1 MTLGAAPGGGSL
13 ECLVSAGGTT
23 VGRTSIGWHKRRA
36 ALASVAVLCA
46 VAIGASAARAA
57 APLTWTWTPPA
68 QSGSSGHS
76 LIALTCQS
84 ASLCVAVNRGGNVV
98 SSVAPVRSSWSDHSS
113 IQPFSRLAAVSCPSA
128 ALCLAVDDAGN
139 VYFGTPAKTVSA
151 WTSENID
158 MATPLSGISC
168 PSVSLCVAVDRAGNV
183 LVSTSPGDP
192 MTWSIPMPVDGSHQ
206 LTAVSCPTVS
216 LCAAVD
222 DAGNVL
228 VSTSPT
234 SMPSWQ
240 ATSLTNTGA
249 LTAVSCSRSA
259 LCVAVARDGGV
270 YATADVVEAP
280 VTWSATPV
288 DPLGSPAAVSCS
300 DVGLCVVLDHAG
312 AAFESD
318 DPTAS
323 RPTWASA
330 VIDPG
335 PEGLTGV
342 SCVSAGFCVAA
353 DHAGDTLAAT
363 LPPPAVTTGRG
374 IARSQTV
381 AQLRASV
388 NPNDALLSDCHFD
401 YGASTAYGAR
411 VPCAVVPAATGGSQ
425 IAVAWIGGLSA
436 ATTYH
441 FRIAASSGV
450 ASADG
455 ADAVFTTP
463 APLKASP
470 SLSGTAAVGNTLT
483 CKPNLTTTAA
493 VTLSYAWLRDS
504 APIAGATAASYLVAP
519 TDQTHYLSCQ
529 RDRLGRRR
537 QRRGDERLRGY
548 PVADDRREL
557 RRHANQRGHL
567 DQRPR
572 HMLAPGSRQLHD
584 QAAAE
589 RQSDRPPQ
597 TQDGDRWIPD
607 DQAPRRETAHSLGI
621 AQRHRS
627 TPAEGAP
634 PARGDARGERDDPWN
649 PERET
654 ANQAVR
660 VWQPSQAACDEAT
673 TAASIAEHAVKLPA
687 GPSADADAVGAG
699 LRRVRQPGPRR

>member
-1 MTLGAAPGGGSL
+1 M
-13 ECLVSAGGTT
+13 
-23 VGRTSIGWHKRRA
+23 
-36 ALASVAVLCA
+36 LCA

-68 QSGSSGHS
+68 QSGSSNHS

-84 ASLCVAVNRGGNVV
+84 ASLCVAVDRGGNVF
-98 SSVAPVRSSWSDHSS
+98 SSVAPVRSSWSRRSS
-113 IQPFSRLAAVSCPSA
+113 IEPFSRLAAVSCPSA

-139 VYFGTPAKTVSA
+139 VYFGTPSKSVSA

-158 MATPLSGISC
+158 MLTPLSGISC

-192 MTWSIPMPVDGSHQ
+192 MAWSIPMPVDGVHH

-240 ATSLTNTGA
+240 TTSVTNTGA
-249 LTAVSCSRSA
+249 LTAVSCNRSA
-259 LCVAVARDGGV
+259 LCVAVASDGGV
-270 YATADVVEAP
+270 YATANVVAAP

-288 DPLGSPAAVSCS
+288 DPLGSLAAVSCS
-300 DVGLCVVLDHAG
+300 AVGLCVVLDQAG
-312 AAFESD
+312 TAFESD

-335 PEGLTGV
+335 QAGLTGV
-342 SCVSAGFCVAA
+342 SCLSAGFCVAA
-353 DHAGDTLAAT
+353 DHSGDTLAAT
-363 LPPPAVTTGRG
+363 LPAPAVTTGSG
-374 IARSQTV
+374 IAWSQTV
-381 AQLRASV
+381 AQLGASV
-388 NPNDALLSDCHFD
+388 NPNDAMLSDCHFD
-401 YGASTAYGAR
+401 YGATTAYGAR

-425 IAVAWIGGLSA
+425 IAAARISGLSA

-463 APLKASP
+463 APLTASP

-483 CKPNLTTTAA
+483 CKPNVTTTPPE
-493 VTLSYAWLRDS
+493 TLGYAWLRDS
-504 APIAGATAASYLVAP
+504 APIAGATAAGYLVASA
-519 TDQTHYLSCQ
+519 DQTHHLSCQ
-529 RDRLGRRR
+529 VTVS
-537 QRRGDERLRGY
+537 GDG
-548 PVADDRREL
+548 
-557 RRHANQRGHL
+557 
-567 DQRPR
+567 
-572 HMLAPGSRQLHD
+572 GS
-584 QAAAE
+584 ASATSGFEA
-589 RQSDRPPQ
+589 
-597 TQDGDRWIPD
+597 I
-607 DQAPRRETAHSLGI
+607 
-621 AQRHRS
+621 
-627 TPAEGAP
+627 
-634 PARGDARGERDDPWN
+634 
-649 PERET
+649 
-654 ANQAVR
+654 
-660 VWQPSQAACDEAT
+660 PSQTIAESFVGTASSEAT
-673 TAASIAEHAVKLPA
+673 SISAPVTCSPLAAGSCTIKLRLSANRIVRHTRQTVTVGSLTTKLPA
-687 GPSADADAVGAG
+687 GRRRTLSVSLNATGRRLLRKRHRLVATLAVSGTILGTLTAKLHTEQFAFG
-699 LRRVRQPGPRR
+699 TQAKQRATTKRRPRH